1 MSALAWPLVALVAL
15 GLVWIRTRPMNAKDV
30 ARVRNLELAQGIDRP
45 AVAAAMSRLDELGA
59 QVAELKRRVE
69 SAEVKKLGRTG

>member
-1 MSALAWPLVALVAL
+1 
-15 GLVWIRTRPMNAKDV
+15 MNASGCG
-30 ARVRNLELAQGIDRP
+30 AGAQPESPRVSTP